1 MKNNLLISICLAL
14 FMTGILGVEIPS
26 YAAGISI
33 GKDADSAYL
42 DINGLWNFNTS
53 DYTVTGTCPPGNP
66 ASGTISLTKE
76 ANSTR
81 VTLVFLSGMTC
92 NPNEACVYQGA
103 FQTEK
108 NIVVSNHLTD
118 SSGGTITNT
127 ISITWTSPTSALGTG
142 TSVYNFSN
150 GVSCTWNYKI
160 TLSQHAGSDKTG
172 WWYDKDALGS
182 GISIEIQNGKLFM
195 GWYTYD
201 TSGNPIWMSSSGVVT
216 NNSFSGTLYKWH
228 GWYLE
233 DSYSL
238 PTPEPVGTVNLDLS
252 DANSTAFSWTYNG
265 ISGNATMV
273 KFMDSLAPGERDS
286 RNIHGWWY
294 CPGLEGM
301 GFFME
306 AQAEVMF
313 LAWYNYDIFGNPLWW
328 TASDTFKPTDETFVA
343 TLKEWHGG
351 QCPGCTYE
359 LPTAFDKEKVVV
371 EFLSDSTARLIW
383 NGRIFNIER
392 FVF

>member
-1 MKNNLLISICLAL
+1 MNNNSLIPICL
-14 FMTGILGVEIPS
+14 ILLTAWCFQFETPS

-42 DINGLWNFNTS
+42 DINGLWDFKTS

-66 ASGTISLTKE
+66 ASGTMSLTNE

-92 NPNEACVYQGA
+92 SPNEACVYRGA

-108 NIVVSNHLTD
+108 NVVVSNHLTD

-127 ISITWTSPTSALGTG
+127 ISLTWASPTSAYGTG
-142 TSVYNFSN
+142 VSVYNFSN
-150 GVSCTWNYKI
+150 GLSCTWNYKLNL
-160 TLSQHAGSDKTG
+160 TKHEGSDKNG

-182 GISIEIQNGKLFM
+182 GISIEIQNSKLFM

-201 TSGNPIWMSSSGVVT
+201 KNGNPIWMSAYGMVT
-216 NNSFSGTLYKWH
+216 NDKFSGTLYKWH
-228 GWYLE
+228 GWYIE
-233 DSYSL
+233 DAYSL
-238 PTPEPVGTVNLDLS
+238 PTPEPVGTANLDLT
-252 DANSTAFSWTYNG
+252 DDNSTIFTWTYNG

-273 KFMDSLAPGERDS
+273 KFMESLAPGEKDP
-286 RNIHGWWY
+286 RNIQGWWY
-294 CPGLEGM
+294 CPAMDGM
-301 GFFME
+301 GLFME
-306 AQAEVMF
+306 AQADVMF

-351 QCPGCTYE
+351 QCPGCSYE
-359 LPTAFDKEKVVV
+359 MPTAFDKEKIVL
-371 EFLSDSTARLIW
+371 EFVSDSTARLVW
-383 NGRIFNIER
+383 QGRVFNIER